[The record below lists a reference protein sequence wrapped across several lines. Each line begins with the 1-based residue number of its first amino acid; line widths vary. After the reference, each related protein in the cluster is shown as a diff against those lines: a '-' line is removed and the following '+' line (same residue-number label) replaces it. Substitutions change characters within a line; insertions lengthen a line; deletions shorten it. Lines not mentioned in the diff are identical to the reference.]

1 MFFFNEDTRQTLP
14 VPIHGNK
21 DLKLGT
27 YKSILK
33 MAGIDFAEVA
43 NISKKNNPD

>member
-1 MFFFNEDTRQTLP
+1 M
-14 VPIHGNK
+14 HGNK